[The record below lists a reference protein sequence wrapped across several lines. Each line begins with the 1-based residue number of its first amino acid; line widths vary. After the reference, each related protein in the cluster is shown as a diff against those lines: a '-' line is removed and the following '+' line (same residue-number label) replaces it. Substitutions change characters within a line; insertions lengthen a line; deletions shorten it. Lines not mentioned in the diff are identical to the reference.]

1 MSDSIYIRS
10 YYDKGYGGG
19 GGRGIVTYCP
29 HENNPIVSL
38 GEVWQYL

>member
-19 GGRGIVTYCP
+19 RRGIVPYCP
-29 HENNPIVSL
+29 LENNSIVSS